1 LPVNKEGN
9 DGILVCV
16 FGLTSLQ
23 NIVYV
28 DSERIKEGVD
38 YMGWYVLGGVTF
50 PFCCR
55 VVVLRKRNGREITQ
69 RGSRRASTSQQRKYW
84 QRGGCMY

>member
-1 LPVNKEGN
+1 MPVNKEGN

-38 YMGWYVLGGVTF
+38 YMGWYVLGG
-50 PFCCR
+50 PGY
-55 VVVLRKRNGREITQ
+55 LPILL
-69 RGSRRASTSQQRKYW
+69 S
-84 QRGGCMY
+84 GGCAEKKEWERNHTERIEKGKH